1 MLPQTLTGSTGY
13 IFLMLVIVIFF
24 ILIKLFQYRYAAK
37 QRAVKVFPFQNYL
50 ARNFY
55 NLRFLALF
63 VCFAINFILL
73 FYKVTPFSQVRENS
87 DP

>member
-1 MLPQTLTGSTGY
+1 MH
-13 IFLMLVIVIFF
+13 
-24 ILIKLFQYRYAAK
+24 RCAAK

-73 FYKVTPFSQVRENS
+73 FYKVTSFSQSEFSLIINVSLSCWISVKQVIRMA
-87 DP
+87 DAD